1 MGRHQDDLQ
10 EERVTEVWRAWEDVL
25 LQEGIRMTP
34 QRQAILQYL
43 ASVRTHP
50 TAQEVYEAVRVQYP
64 HIARATV
71 YNTLNLLARLGLILE
86 LRREGG
92 AVRYE
97 TDTSPHVNLICLRCG
112 KVVDA
117 HVPIYLEADEE
128 VLGGFKVLHIR
139 VDAYGYCA
147 ECQSQEHQSVEHKE
161 EDN

>member
-1 MGRHQDDLQ
+1 
-10 EERVTEVWRAWEDVL
+10 
-25 LQEGIRMTP
+25 MTP
-34 QRQAILQYL
+34 QRQAILRYL

-50 TAQEVYEAVRVQYP
+50 TAQEVYEAVRMQYP

-97 TDTSPHVNLICLRCG
+97 TDTTPHVNLICLKCG

-117 HVPIYLEADEE
+117 HIHVNLEADESM
-128 VLGGFKVLHIR
+128 LNGFKILHIR

-147 ECQSQEHQSVEHKE
+147 ECQSDESIA
-161 EDN
+161 NT

>member
-1 MGRHQDDLQ
+1 MKHHREITQGN
-10 EERVTEVWRAWEDVL
+10 EITEVWRAWEDVL

-43 ASVRTHP
+43 AGVRTHP

-97 TDTSPHVNLICLRCG
+97 TDTTPHVNLICLQCG

-117 HVPIYLEADEE
+117 HVPISLETDEE
-128 VLGGFKVLHIR
+128 ALDGFQILHIR

-147 ECQSQEHQSVEHKE
+147 ECRSQGLGSAGQEGGE
-161 EDN
+161 